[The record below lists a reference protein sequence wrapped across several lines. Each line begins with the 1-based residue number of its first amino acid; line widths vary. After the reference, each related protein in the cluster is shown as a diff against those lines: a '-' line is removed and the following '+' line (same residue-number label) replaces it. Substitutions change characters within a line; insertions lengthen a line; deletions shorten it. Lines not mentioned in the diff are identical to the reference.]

1 MRHVQYVE
9 IVSLQ
14 VADIVAIAGFA
25 YDVHPAALP
34 RWERTIATCA
44 AKPSNHR
51 QIRQRHVCLLIQTMF
66 SCIRD
71 SHIPD

>member
-14 VADIVAIAGFA
+14 VEDIAAIAGFA

-34 RWERTIATCA
+34 
-44 AKPSNHR
+44 
-51 QIRQRHVCLLIQTMF
+51 L
-66 SCIRD
+66 
-71 SHIPD
+71 